1 MTIKELQNEQ
11 KEIKKLIVKKLG
23 KPSYS
28 SMLHCLK
35 AQEELG
41 EVADVLIRI
50 IAGSRKGK
58 LAKRKGTKMLGKEIA
73 DTICCLIGLANN
85 YDIDLDSVIQKK
97 IKTDR
102 KRYS

>member
-1 MTIKELQNEQ
+1 MTIKELQIEQ
-11 KEIKKLIVKKLG
+11 KGIKKLIIKKLG
-23 KPSYS
+23 KTPYS

-50 IAGSRKGK
+50 TAGSRKGK
-58 LAKRKGTKMLGKEIA
+58 LKKKEGIKMLGKEIA
-73 DTICCLIGLANN
+73 DTICCLVGLANN
-85 YDIDLDSVIQKK
+85 YNIDLDSAIQKK
-97 IKTDR
+97 LKKDK